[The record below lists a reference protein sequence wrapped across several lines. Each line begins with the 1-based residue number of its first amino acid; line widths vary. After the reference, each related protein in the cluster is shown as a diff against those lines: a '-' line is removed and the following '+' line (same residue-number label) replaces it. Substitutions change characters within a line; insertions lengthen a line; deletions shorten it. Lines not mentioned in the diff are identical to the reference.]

1 MVNEGA
7 ETAVTGSEVRVT
19 ELIEPMNDVSPV
31 RQVEAQFRGNGGR
44 APTFTEVV
52 YAHHDWWRAR
62 QSGTPDPAA
71 EAAYDSVLTAF
82 EARHGR
88 IVRAYWCSE
97 VESAVALT
105 ERRRWGGLR
114 APVFGF
120 HRESDWATKTAPAV
134 AAELHNCDELAV
146 RANAVLTGVRK
157 RICLELVVAC
167 AAHLLSLVDTPAGP
181 ATNAK
186 TAAAVEHERVEIKK
200 VKDYYCDAANGQAQ
214 LIYFGGIAT
223 VMLVLAALGSLWL
236 SITWATP
243 VAALIGGA
251 IGAVVSVVQRINS
264 GSFELDYDVGGPY
277 IFFLGGL
284 RPLIGGAFAVA
295 ISFAFDGGLLHLP
308 VSANETTS
316 HRHLA
321 LLVISFLAGFS
332 ERFAQDTLTSVL
344 PEAKS
349 APSPPPAASPSSGTA
364 PEPAPD
370 APPERST
377 S

>member
-1 MVNEGA
+1 
-7 ETAVTGSEVRVT
+7 VT
-19 ELIEPMNDVSPV
+19 ELIEPMSDVSPV
-31 RQVEAQFRGNGGR
+31 RQVEAQFRGNEGHQ
-44 APTFTEVV
+44 PTFSEVV

-62 QSGTPDPAA
+62 QAGTPDPTA
-71 EAAYDSVLTAF
+71 EAAYDSVLRAF
-82 EARHGR
+82 EARHGQ
-88 IVRAYWCSE
+88 IIRAYWCSE
-97 VESAVALT
+97 IESAVALT
-105 ERRRWGGLR
+105 EKKRWGGMR
-114 APVFGF
+114 SPEFGF
-120 HRESDWATKTAPAV
+120 HRESDWATKTAPEV
-134 AAELHNCDELAV
+134 AAELHRCDELAV
-146 RANAVLTGVRK
+146 RADAVLTGVRK
-157 RICLELVVAC
+157 RICLELVVSC
-167 AAHLLSLVDTPAGP
+167 AAHLLSLADTGAGVGN
-181 ATNAK
+181 NAK
-186 TAAAVEHERVEIKK
+186 TAAAVEHERVEMKK

-223 VMLVLAALGSLWL
+223 VMLVLATLGSVWL

-251 IGAVVSVVQRINS
+251 IGAVVSVIQRINS

-308 VSANETTS
+308 VAASESTS
-316 HRHLA
+316 NRHLA

-349 APSPPPAASPSSGTA
+349 APAPTPAASPSSGPA
-364 PEPAPD
+364 SPPAPD
-370 APPERST
+370 PSPERST